1 MRFPTDTSFVIIGVT
16 SDGRKFRPS
25 DWAERLCGVLSAVG
39 AEKKMAYSPYVT
51 PGHSEGD
58 KAVFVDRKL
67 YTLEPMAYR
76 FVVNFAQD
84 NDLKLIAYPPAPSA

>member
-25 DWAERLCGVLSAVG
+25 DWAERLCGVLSAFG

-84 NDLKLIAYPPAPSA
+84 NDLKLMAYPPAPSA

>member
-1 MRFPTDTSFVIIGVT
+1 MRFSSNTPYIIVGLTSEGK
-16 SDGRKFRPS
+16 RFRPS
-25 DWAERLCGVLSAVG
+25 DWAERLWGVLSAFG

-51 PGHSEGD
+51 PGHSEGE

-84 NDLKLIAYPPAPSA
+84 NNLKLIAHASAQNA

>member
-25 DWAERLCGVLSAVG
+25 DWAERLCGVLSAFG

-51 PGHSEGD
+51 PGHSEGE

-84 NDLKLIAYPPAPSA
+84 NDLKLMAYPPTPSA

>member
-25 DWAERLCGVLSAVG
+25 DWAERLCGVLSAFG

-84 NDLKLIAYPPAPSA
+84 NDLKLMAYQPTPSA